1 MKEIKR
7 YLDNRDGV
15 YSFYFEDLK
24 SGYTYGLNENLQM
37 PAAGCIKVPI
47 AMTLMKEIENNRLN
61 IDDKVSITK
70 DDMVSGKYSIIHEFS
85 EKDYTIKEL
94 LIAMLIQ
101 SDNTAGCKI
110 INLLGMDRINELIK
124 DMKLYSTE
132 VKKYPSENRV
142 DDDKENITT
151 SRDLSK
157 CFKILSNKSYLNEEH
172 SNFIIEILK
181 KNQVNTGIPFYLPQ
195 ELQSV
200 TANKIGTL
208 KCIENDTALLN
219 LPKGNFVFTVM
230 SNNLPSNVYGLTTI
244 SRIGKMMFDMV
255 DKDWN

>member
-7 YLDNRDGV
+7 YLDNRDGI

-24 SGYTYGLNENLQM
+24 SGYTYGLNENVQM
-37 PAAGCIKVPI
+37 TAAGCIKVPI
-47 AMTLMKEIENNRLN
+47 AMALMKEIENNNFN

-70 DDMVSGKYSIIHEFS
+70 NDMVSGKYSIIHEFS
-85 EKDYTIKEL
+85 EKEYTIKEL

-101 SDNTAGCKI
+101 SDNTAACKI
-110 INLLGMDRINELIK
+110 VNLVGMDRINELIK

-132 VKKYPSENRV
+132 VRKYPSENKI
-142 DDDKENITT
+142 DDNKENVTT
-151 SRDLSK
+151 SHDLSK
-157 CFKILSNKSYLNEEH
+157 CLRLLSNNSYLNEEH
-172 SNFIIEILK
+172 SSLILETLK
-181 KNQVNTGIPFYLPQ
+181 KNQVNTGIPFYLPH
-195 ELQSV
+195 ELQST

-208 KCIENDTALLN
+208 KCVENDTALLN

-230 SNNLPSNVYGLTTI
+230 SSNLPSNVYGLTTI